1 MRCFLG
7 IDIGTYES
15 KGVITDDFGRVVAR
29 AAVEHDLSIPQ
40 PGWAEADAE
49 TVWWGDFVQ
58 LTRVLL
64 KSSGVKAADIA
75 AIGTSAIGPCV
86 LPIDEAG
93 RPLRPAILY
102 GIDTR
107 AVAEVEELTQE
118 LGAEWIPMRTGCS
131 LSSQSAGPK
140 ILWIRRHE
148 TTVWAGTVRVMTS
161 TSWMVYRLTGRVVID
176 HYTAAACGPLYDL
189 HEKGWNSRSAA
200 LICPEAML
208 PEIDWTTAIAGRVTE
223 EAARQTGLATGT
235 PVIVGTADAASEA
248 VSSGVLEP
256 GDTML
261 MYGSSLF
268 FIEICRSLPQ
278 IRELWP
284 TVYLTPGSWAMA
296 AGMSTAGAL
305 TRWFRDQLSPME
317 KRAEEEGGSNA
328 YQALADLAAPIAPGS
343 EGLLFLPYF
352 SGERTPLNDPLARGI
367 VAGLT
372 LSHTRAHLY
381 RALLEGLAYSIRQNL
396 EAMERAGE
404 PPQRL
409 VAVGGGT
416 KNPLW
421 VQIVSDVTAREQHVV
436 ESGGAAYG
444 DAILAAVGVG
454 TLHGIE
460 DARRWVPESRVVVPR
475 PDETRIYELYYPLVR
490 ELYQSSRKVAHTLA
504 RLGRDGGQRC

>member
-1 MRCFLG
+1 MHFLG

-15 KGVITDDFGRVVAR
+15 KGVITDEAGRVVAR
-29 AAVEHDLSIPQ
+29 AAIGHELSIPR
-40 PGWAEADAE
+40 PGWAEADANL
-49 TVWWGDFVQ
+49 VWWRDFVQ
-58 LTRVLL
+58 LARNLL
-64 KSSGVKAADIA
+64 ESPGVKPADIA
-75 AIGTSAIGPCV
+75 AVGTSAIGPCV
-86 LPIDEAG
+86 LPIDKEG

-107 AVAEVEELTQE
+107 ALAEVEELTRE
-118 LGAEWIPMRTGCS
+118 LGAEWIPIRTGCS

-148 TTVWAGTVRVMTS
+148 PEVWARTARIMTS
-161 TSWMVYRLTGRVVID
+161 TSWLVYRLTGRVVID
-176 HYTAAACGPLYDL
+176 HYTAAAYGPLYDL
-189 HEKGWNSRSAA
+189 HEKKWSSRSAA

-208 PEIDWTTAIAGRVTE
+208 PEVDWTSAIAGRVTE
-223 EAARQTGLATGT
+223 EAARQTGLAAGT

-261 MYGSSLF
+261 MYGSSMF

-278 IRELWP
+278 SRELWP
-284 TVYLTPGSWAMA
+284 TIYLTPGSWAMA
-296 AGMSTAGAL
+296 AGMSTAGSL

-317 KRAEEEGGSNA
+317 MKAEMEAGPNA
-328 YQALADLAAPIAPGS
+328 YQALAELAGIVRPGS

-352 SGERTPLNDPLARGI
+352 SGERTPINDPLARGI
-367 VAGLT
+367 IAGLT

-381 RALLEGLAYSIRQNL
+381 RALLEGLAYGIRQNL

-416 KNPLW
+416 KNHLLI
-421 VQIVSDVTAREQHVV
+421 QIVSNVAAREQHVV
-436 ESGGAAYG
+436 ESGGAAHG

-454 TLHGIE
+454 ALRGME
-460 DARRWVPESRVVVPR
+460 DARRWVPESCIVTPR
-475 PDETRIYELYYPLVR
+475 SDQARIYQSYYPLVR
-490 ELYQSSRKVAHTLA
+490 ELYRSSREVAHTLA
-504 RLGRDGGQRC
+504 RLGCERG